1 LPQLPTIAEQGVPG
15 YEAVLRYGL
24 VAPAGTSRPV
34 IDRLN
39 TELNAALAHHEV
51 RARFVTLGTE
61 ILTST
66 PEEHG
71 ADISRQVS
79 KWSALIGTLGIKG
92 E

>member
-1 LPQLPTIAEQGVPG
+1 
-15 YEAVLRYGL
+15 L
-24 VAPAGTSRPV
+24 VAPAGTPRTV

-39 TELNAALAHHEV
+39 KERNAALAHDDV
-51 RARFVTLGTE
+51 RARFATLGTE

-71 ADISRQVS
+71 ADIAREVD
-79 KWSALIGTLGIKG
+79 KWSALIGTLGIRG